1 MGGGKRVKNRDTYKI
16 FSIGNIGGSK
26 KYMSKENLIGLA
38 SYIEN
43 LKTDEKPNT
52 LIIGSGLL
60 PFIPVNGGPRN
71 NNYSATTIKEINTP
85 HDAAVFMKPIMQ
97 RIIKAVPEK
106 CNITYVYGDDDTKN
120 IEAIKGTLAML
131 YKHALSHKYDKE
143 SLESKLEEE
152 NLIINSRIEILNS
165 MKEPKNKLLQ
175 IRNKDKVA
183 LDKFKADNK
192 STEGSKKYNE
202 KLEILIKKLE
212 NDEKELRNINIK
224 ENMNREEKTEAEK
237 RLKLLNKLYFAS
249 IQNYGANKHKL
260 EQDLKS
266 KTEKSIEISKKIKET
281 SDSTELNKLT
291 AESKALS
298 SSIRLITNKII
309 EMNDLDEE
317 SKSNQENEVIDR
329 FASNSQTN
337 TESQAILT
345 ELSNLYYLGYLKD
358 AFGRK
363 RKIDFQV
370 SNDENKKVINNK
382 IISLGSGKYEYK
394 FNLLTASSLTAISSG
409 IISNAN
415 NNNVIEKTYLF
426 NENDLLKGKYNKK
439 LDTVV
444 ISEKNNSSS
453 LTIEPSENGSPNLTV
468 ALSQGPFT
476 DPEKV
481 SECWNRGINTPYT
494 KTMQNSAL
502 SSDMSII
509 KVHSNLE
516 NPFEYITIT
525 ADKLKEAYNEKIKN
539 EYKILNDK
547 WEKIKDKDIDYNL
560 SKYTNKD
567 LEKHVALN
575 KLPSELKDWE
585 LKKYYPEIKQR
596 LEDSISKIN
605 KHQNEGD
612 ELLLGILSDTHIG
625 NQSEIS
631 VITKSVEKMKEEKIN
646 VLFLMGDMLDG
657 FYKNHGAEPN
667 EVDSLANKTKVE
679 DYLRKNNPEVLSK
692 FYELNSKK
700 MMPNIDEQ
708 VMVFL
713 DKIYDLVK
721 DVAERGGTILS
732 VSGNHY
738 NKTDGQGHRDE
749 STVITNAIRLK
760 LEGYKAGLLEA
771 NPKSASVGKL
781 VKNIDNALKGLTAI
795 VGGDFG
801 AGEKS
806 INGVNFALSHEN
818 AAKETDLSRHNIK
831 KRTTALVNIAG
842 HDHIVKIVWEGKK
855 LIVKVPSTQEA
866 ISSFMK
872 YLPIAVG
879 EFPEGAINGCTV
891 LKLEMGEENKYIS
904 STNVRYYLAR
914 NLLRTSD
921 PEYKISKAYQSIDDI
936 KVNTNQSTSKQKSK
950 NR

>member
-16 FSIGNIGGSK
+16 FSIGNIGGSQT
-26 KYMSKENLIGLA
+26 YMSRENLIGLT
-38 SYIEN
+38 SYIEGLN
-43 LKTDEKPNT
+43 PDEKPNT
-52 LIIGSGLL
+52 LVIGSGIF
-60 PFIPVNGGPRN
+60 PFIPLRGGPQN
-71 NNYSATTIKEINTP
+71 NNYSATITKEINTL

-97 RIIKAVPEK
+97 RITKVVPEK
-106 CNITYVYGDDDTKN
+106 CDIIYVYGDDDLKN
-120 IEAIKGTLAML
+120 IASIKGSLALL
-131 YKHALSHKYDKE
+131 YKHDKD
-143 SLESKLEEE
+143 SLESEIKDE
-152 NLIINSRIEILNS
+152 NLIISSRLEILNS

-175 IRNKDKVA
+175 IRNKDMAA
-183 LDKFKADNK
+183 LDKFKNNNQNIK
-192 STEGSKKYNE
+192 GSKKYNE
-202 KLEILIKKLE
+202 ELEILSKRIE
-212 NDEKELRNINIK
+212 NDEKEVKNIK
-224 ENMNREEKTEAEK
+224 IKEKMNKEEKNEAEE
-237 RLKLLNKLYFAS
+237 RLKLLNELYS
-249 IQNYGANKHKL
+249 LSLKNYNDNKDKL

-266 KTEKSIEISKKIKET
+266 KTEKSTNISEKIKKT
-281 SDSTELNKLT
+281 SNSTELNNLT

-298 SSIRLITNKII
+298 SSIRLITNRLI
-309 EMNDLDEE
+309 EMNNLKEQ
-317 SKSNQENEVIDR
+317 SKLNQENQTIDR
-329 FASNSQTN
+329 FSFNSQTD
-337 TESQAILT
+337 TTSQAILT
-345 ELSNLYYLGYLKD
+345 KLSNLYYLGYLKD

-370 SNDENKKVINNK
+370 TKDENKKVVNNK

-394 FNLLTASSLTAISSG
+394 FNLLTASSLTAIYSG
-409 IISNAN
+409 LIDNIN
-415 NNNVIEKTYLF
+415 NNKAIEKIYLF
-426 NENDLLKGKYNKK
+426 NENNLLKNEYNKEI
-439 LDTVV
+439 DT
-444 ISEKNNSSS
+444 ILITEKNNFSSF
-453 LTIEPSENGSPNLTV
+453 TIEPSENRSPNLIF

-494 KTMQNSAL
+494 KTVQNSAL

-509 KVHSNLE
+509 KVHSNLD
-516 NPFEYITIT
+516 NPLEYITIT
-525 ADKLKEAYNEKIKN
+525 ADKLKEAYNEKIKS
-539 EYKILNDK
+539 EYKILNDR

-585 LKKYYPEIKQR
+585 LKKYYQEIKNK
-596 LEDSISKIN
+596 LEDPISKIN
-605 KHQNEGD
+605 KYKKEGD
-612 ELLLGILSDTHIG
+612 KLLLGILSDTHIG

-631 VITKSVEKMKEEKIN
+631 VITKSVEKMKEEKID

-657 FYKNHGAEPN
+657 FYKNHGIEPN
-667 EVDSLANKTKVE
+667 EIDSLANKTKVE

-700 MMPNIDEQ
+700 IMPNIDEQ
-708 VMVFL
+708 VIVFL

-738 NKTDGQGHRDE
+738 NKTEGQGHRDE
-749 STVITNAIRLK
+749 STIITNAIKLK

-771 NPKSASVGKL
+771 NPKSPSVGKL

-795 VGGDFG
+795 VGGNFG

-806 INGVNFALSHEN
+806 INGINFALSHEN
-818 AAKETDLSRHNIK
+818 AAKETDLSGHNIK

-842 HDHIVKIVWEGKK
+842 HDHIAKIVWEGKK

-866 ISSFMK
+866 VSSFIK

-891 LKLEMGEENKYIS
+891 LKLKMGEENKYIG
-904 STNVRYYLAR
+904 STNVKYYLAR

-936 KVNTNQSTSKQKSK
+936 KVNVNSDVNKQKLKSK